1 MSACQFLF
9 SWNPVSCNPE
19 AEGTRYQGPFRSVL
33 EICNKYPLFFDGFN
47 TDSGGNLP
55 LIIKEIR
62 SLVLLCVC
70 VFFLKLVFPESVGS
84 LHWGLGWGVELRKK
98 MCIERPDLGASTV
111 LFHYL
116 ICHEATQVL

>member
-19 AEGTRYQGPFRSVL
+19 AEGTRYQGPFRNVL

-55 LIIKEIR
+55 LIIKEIK
-62 SLVLLCVC
+62 SLVLFL
-70 VFFLKLVFPESVGS
+70 FFLKLVFLESAGS

-98 MCIERPDLGASTV
+98 EKCVQTPRPRGLHCTIS
-111 LFHYL
+111 LSYL
-116 ICHEATQVL
+116 S